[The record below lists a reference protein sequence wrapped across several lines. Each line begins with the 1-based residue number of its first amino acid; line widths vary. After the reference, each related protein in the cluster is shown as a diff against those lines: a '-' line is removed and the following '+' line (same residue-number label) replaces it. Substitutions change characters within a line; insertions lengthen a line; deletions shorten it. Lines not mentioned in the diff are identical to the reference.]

1 MGREVGW
8 SCSKLS
14 CTYVLLLLR
23 SLITRQNYG
32 SCHFIICMDMR
43 MVYACVCVVYI
54 ATDLVYLL
62 ELRKDVWMC
71 WSIQSSI

>member
-1 MGREVGW
+1 
-8 SCSKLS
+8 
-14 CTYVLLLLR
+14 
-23 SLITRQNYG
+23 
-32 SCHFIICMDMR
+32 MDMR